1 MEDIVLNIP
10 TKVVFGNNKI
20 KYLSEY
26 VKALGN
32 KSFLV
37 IDNYL
42 DKIGLGNEVISLLK
56 DSNIETVKYTD
67 FESNPSCYKVD
78 KAAQIAKEE
87 KCDVVIG
94 IGGGSALDFA
104 KAVAVLSRHPGRC
117 WDYVKRSD
125 QLEMYITENTL
136 PIVAIPTT
144 SGTGSEVTPY
154 AVINNPDL
162 KEKSTIF
169 SDRILPKISIVDPKL
184 MVSMPAQLTAL
195 TGIDAFS
202 HALESYIN
210 IHANSFSKMI
220 AKEAIRIAAN
230 YLPMAVSNGKN
241 LEAREKMAW
250 AATLAGIAIA
260 HVGPV
265 LPHALGQPVSGF
277 TGAPHGG
284 TIAACL
290 VKILKFSFMSNFEVF
305 GEVTETIE
313 PGYKSLPLHEKAE
326 KCIEVVQRLFSDID
340 CNVKFGDFGLKR
352 EDIEKVTD
360 IALRAYFMDMN
371 SHPKQVGKEDILKIY
386 EECV

>member
-104 KAVAVLSRHPGRC
+104 KAVAVLSRHLGRC

-136 PIVAIPTT
+136 PIAAIPTT

>member
-1 MEDIVLNIP
+1 MEDIILNIP
-10 TKVVFGNNKI
+10 TRVIFGNNKI
-20 KYLSEY
+20 KYLGEY
-26 VKALGN
+26 AKGLGN

-37 IDNYL
+37 IDIHL
-42 DKIGLGNEVISLLK
+42 DKMGLGDEVASLLK
-56 DSNIETVKYTD
+56 KSNVETIKYTD

-78 KAAQIAKEE
+78 EAAQIAKEE
-87 KCDVVIG
+87 KCNVVVG
-94 IGGGSALDFA
+94 VGGGSALDFA
-104 KAVAVLSRHPGRC
+104 KAVAVLSKHPGKC
-117 WDYVKRSD
+117 WDYVKRND
-125 QLEMYITENTL
+125 QREMYITENTL

-154 AVINNPDL
+154 AVLNNPDL

-169 SDRILPKISIVDPKL
+169 SDRILPKISIVDPEL

-210 IHANSFSKMI
+210 IRANSFSKMV
-220 AKEAIRIAAN
+220 AKEAIKIAAN
-230 YLPMAVSNGKN
+230 CLPMAVSNGKN
-241 LEAREKMAW
+241 LEAREKMSW

-284 TIAACL
+284 TIVACL
-290 VKILKFSFMSNFEVF
+290 VKILNFSFMSNFEVF

-313 PGYKSLPLHEKAE
+313 PSYRFLPLHKKAE
-326 KCIEVVQRLFSDID
+326 KCIEVVQRLFNDVD
-340 CNVKFGDFGLKR
+340 CNVKFGDFGLKE
-352 EDIEKVTD
+352 EDVEKVTD
-360 IALRAYFMDMN
+360 IALMAYFMDIN
-371 SHPKQVGKEDILKIY
+371 SHPKQVGKEDILRIY
-386 EECV
+386 RECI